1 MKAKAEFGILIF
13 PIADREIERP
23 EGREKTLRVK
33 VKDLVEM
40 FVLKDRKALKEKY
53 GLSDED
59 VKNMIIRLRSGRW
72 KVA

>member
-23 EGREKTLRVK
+23 ERKKKLLRVK
-33 VKDLVEM
+33 AKDLVEM

>member
-1 MKAKAEFGILIF
+1 MRAKAEFGILIF

-23 EGREKTLRVK
+23 ERRERTLRVK
-33 VKDLVEM
+33 AKDLVEM
-40 FVLKDRKALKEKY
+40 FVLKDRMSFKEKY

-59 VKNMIIRLRSGRW
+59 VRKMIIRLRSGRW